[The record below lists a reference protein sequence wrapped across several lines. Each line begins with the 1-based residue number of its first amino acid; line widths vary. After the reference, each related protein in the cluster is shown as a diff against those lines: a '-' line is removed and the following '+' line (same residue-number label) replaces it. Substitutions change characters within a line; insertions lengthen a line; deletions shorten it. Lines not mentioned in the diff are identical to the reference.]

1 MKIITK
7 FMLTLAML
15 VVAVSGVKAG
25 KLYADLTKLSN
36 GPVSTWDGTTNT
48 MTWTATSNNMISNF
62 DFAAGNYRA
71 YSTISI
77 TVSDLSNAAGIRLQI
92 KANGQEK
99 LVALNGNGTFT
110 KYLTTDFGFTSSDLT
125 KVEWIRVL
133 GSAWQNGESNTI
145 NADNPASAVI
155 SEVYLNAPTRT
166 KEVNLSNM
174 AASEGNATWD
184 SSTNT
189 FAWTGTWSNAIT
201 LPGLSGNLSSF
212 NTVNY
217 ETEAGSCD
225 HFRILIYYS
234 NGAGQT
240 TYFASVGKKS
250 VSFAEMGVAAV
261 NLPHVTSI
269 KISGA
274 NDTTGDITLKSFS
287 LEGPLVN
294 YIEETSTYVV
304 PEGANNIN
312 GMTGAG
318 NIKWN
323 ITYPQIIA
331 NETLWGGDID
341 SDNNSVDISNYDYLH
356 FVVTDASS
364 DAHTGLR
371 VFVSDGTSRTV
382 LYPHPIDDYASV
394 TDWTATSW
402 ITAPGT
408 YVVKISDYPLLRG
421 FKALQSWAQNA
432 GTITVSLAY
441 VSSATPVAPTV
452 STVVAGLDAL
462 TDANATCFDV
472 TGVPGT
478 GISYNAANP
487 NALFI
492 ANEGQLTN
500 TTNVIVNGTC
510 ANLVLTDQKPFKTPS
525 AFTATNAEFTKTVSD
540 AGYATMVIPFDAAL
554 PEGVLAYNITG
565 SDGDK
570 LVKEDAE
577 SIEANKPVML
587 KNNGTFKFTA
597 TNAAIAATPDGVVA
611 NGLLC
616 GVYNTTVVPA
626 EGYVLQS
633 QDNGVNFYKAGET
646 GVEVNAFRAYL
657 ADATTTR
664 LFFNLDDDVT
674 GISEAAVSS
683 EAADSEIYNLNGQR
697 VANAQKGL
705 YIVGGKKVMVK

>member
-15 VVAVSGVKAG
+15 VVAVSGVKAE
-25 KLYADLTKLSN
+25 KVYADLTQYGDK
-36 GPVSTWDGTTNT
+36 WDGTDVTFS
-48 MTWTATSNNMISNF
+48 WTAPW
-62 DFAAGNYRA
+62 GNQLGPNL
-71 YSTISI
+71 TDIGI
-77 TVSDLSNAAGIRLQI
+77 PKGDLRNY
-92 KANGQEK
+92 EK
-99 LVALNGNGTFT
+99 LVVVVDEMTNCDYFRVLVYSGDDTNHNNTFKVTKTGANEFTLSGGVDFLNNVTRICLSGSSNDDSHNSNWGTDAGSFKVSAVYLERPDIVYIEAAEVFEAPAGTKDIKDLTGYTKNEDWTNSVIYPKELAVQGAAFGNG
-110 KYLTTDFGFTSSDLT
+110 
-125 KVEWIRVL
+125 E
-133 GSAWQNGESNTI
+133 GSNESQ
-145 NADNPASAVI
+145 
-155 SEVYLNAPTRT
+155 
-166 KEVNLSNM
+166 
-174 AASEGNATWD
+174 
-184 SSTNT
+184 
-189 FAWTGTWSNAIT
+189 
-201 LPGLSGNLSSF
+201 
-212 NTVNY
+212 
-217 ETEAGSCD
+217 
-225 HFRILIYYS
+225 H
-234 NGAGQT
+234 
-240 TYFASVGKKS
+240 
-250 VSFAEMGVAAV
+250 
-261 NLPHVTSI
+261 
-269 KISGA
+269 
-274 NDTTGDITLKSFS
+274 
-287 LEGPLVN
+287 
-294 YIEETSTYVV
+294 
-304 PEGANNIN
+304 
-312 GMTGAG
+312 
-318 NIKWN
+318 
-323 ITYPQIIA
+323 
-331 NETLWGGDID
+331 
-341 SDNNSVDISNYDYLH
+341 VDIEGYDYLCLE
-356 FVVTDASS
+356 VTAATANS
-364 DAHTGLR
+364 AGLR
-371 VFVSDGTSRTV
+371 VWIWDDVTSSVVT
-382 LYPHPIDDYASV
+382 LYAKPIADYA
-394 TDWTATSW
+394 TATWTEASK
-402 ITAPGT
+402 ITGVGT
-408 YVVKISDYPLLRG
+408 YVTKVTGYKYLKGI
-421 FKALQSWAQNA
+421 KAANDWGSPSS
-432 GTITVSLAY
+432 TVSMAWVCKGEVPVAY
-441 VSSATPVAPTV
+441 VPTGKYALVGETPGSAT
-452 STVVAGLDAL
+452 LDDAL
-462 TDANATCFDV
+462 ADASATCYDA
-472 TGVPGT
+472 TGVTGT
-478 GISYNAANP
+478 GIGLVAENP

-492 ANEGQLTN
+492 ANEGVLAN
-500 TTNVIVNGTC
+500 SNNVIVGGTC